1 MLSTQLLISYCETDY
16 KLPSVG
22 ITLRLGEHNET
33 LDELLE
39 KNNAEEWCFITAWN
53 PGSALYSTKENI
65 ELNTRLEREIRK
77 YPYFKGKGEGRYN
90 SKWPSEESFLVI
102 GIPFEIAK
110 KLGEKFK
117 QNAILV
123 GRAKGVSELLVLI

>member
-16 KLPSVG
+16 KIPSVG
-22 ITLRLGEHNET
+22 VTIRLGEHNII
-33 LDELLE
+33 LDELL
-39 KNNAEEWCFITAWN
+39 KKYDAEEWCFITAWN

-65 ELNTRLEREIRK
+65 ELNLRLEREIRK

-90 SKWPSEESFLVI
+90 SKWPSEESFLI
-102 GIPFEIAK
+102 LGMPFEIAK
-110 KLGEKFK
+110 KLGEKYK

-123 GRAKGVSELLVLI
+123 GRVKGVSELLVLI